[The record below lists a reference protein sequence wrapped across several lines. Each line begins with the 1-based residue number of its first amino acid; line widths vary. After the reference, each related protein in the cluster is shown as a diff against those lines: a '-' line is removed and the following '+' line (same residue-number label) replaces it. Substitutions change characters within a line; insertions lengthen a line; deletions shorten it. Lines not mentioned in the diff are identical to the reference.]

1 MLFLIFSVR
10 LVSDMVQYN
19 YRMEQRNEKEFKY
32 ENINDVVLNKVKTRL
47 FFQKRSKRL
56 VPKV

>member
-19 YRMEQRNEKEFKY
+19 YRMDQRNEKEFMY

-47 FFQKRSKRL
+47 FFQKRSKIL
-56 VPKV
+56 VQKV